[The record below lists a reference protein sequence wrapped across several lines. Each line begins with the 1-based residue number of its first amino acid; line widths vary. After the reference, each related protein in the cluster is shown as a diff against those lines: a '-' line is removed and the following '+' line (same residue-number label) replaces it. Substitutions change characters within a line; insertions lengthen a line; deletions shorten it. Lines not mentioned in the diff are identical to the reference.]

1 MTMLW
6 GRFLE
11 CDPKVNRP
19 QSFLEQRNSIELS
32 LSNGVLALRPLRAF
46 EHGFFRSACV
56 KDEERVGRVDAGEY
70 VVCVGGW
77 VW

>member
-1 MTMLW
+1 M
-6 GRFLE
+6 E
-11 CDPKVNRP
+11 CDPKVKRP

-56 KDEERVGRVDAGEY
+56 IKTRREEDVWTWVIMLCAW
-70 VVCVGGW
+70 VGGW
-77 VW
+77 VGVCK